1 MIKTPEARRVDLDL
15 SVQSG
20 NILLN
25 QTKGNIMQK
34 IELLGNRDE
43 VVILHTALMELMD
56 RIEQN
61 GNLYGMAEITAD
73 LIEQVEYIK
82 MNWED

>member
-1 MIKTPEARRVDLDL
+1 MKT
-15 SVQSG
+15 
-20 NILLN
+20 
-25 QTKGNIMQK
+25 

-56 RIEQN
+56 RIEQH
-61 GNLYGMAEITAD
+61 GNIYGMAEVTAD

-82 MNWED
+82 ANWEY